1 MKKEYFVLTCFN
13 GDPIVESYTKEKLL
27 EDLNEDAWGPSINIL
42 DKLPDSP
49 NKRLMNSYLNR
60 LEKDSDI
67 EDSLFNA
74 LYENDNIIAPPKVP
88 KYKSNV

>member
-42 DKLPDSP
+42 DKLPENGDMNYWGESILIIKGNIVTP
-49 NKRLMNSYLNR
+49 NAVTTITKF
-60 LEKDSDI
+60 EI
-67 EDSLFNA
+67 E
-74 LYENDNIIAPPKVP
+74 
-88 KYKSNV
+88 